1 MSVLI
6 RRGMCVGVSCGRR
19 GGFTLVEML
28 VVVGIIG
35 ILATTLVGS
44 FSHIKKAALQS
55 HAQNQVSEVATAF
68 NRILQKDREW
78 PDEWVGENGKGVKT
92 ETDEEVCWVFQ
103 QHKWLDLTTY
113 TVKSNGD
120 KEINK
125 QSLDRFG
132 MLDPWGRNALKKSN
146 TQTATDKVPSGG
158 TFKDH
163 RIQFRLDK
171 NYDGWVD
178 ASDGAPPN
186 VKVRA
191 SVIVWSRGP
200 DGKDDYETSGRYP
213 RDDRLSWP
221 HGQSK
226 SGK

>member
-1 MSVLI
+1 MMAWQRETFKAS
-6 RRGMCVGVSCGRR
+6 GFPFGGS
-19 GGFTLVEML
+19 GFTLVEML

-44 FSHIKKAALQS
+44 FSHLRRAALQS
-55 HAQNQVSEVATAF
+55 QVQNQVSEVATAF
-68 NRILQKDREW
+68 NRLLQKEREW
-78 PDEWVGENGKGVKT
+78 PDEWVGENGKGTKT
-92 ETDEEVCWVFQ
+92 EMDEEVCGVFQ
-103 QHKWLDLTTY
+103 QMKWLDLTTY
-113 TVKSNGD
+113 KSVTT

-132 MLDPWGRNALKKSN
+132 MLDLWGRNALKKNN
-146 TQTATDKVPSGG
+146 TQNASDKAPSGRM
-158 TFKDH
+158 FKDH

-178 ASDGAPPN
+178 TSDGAPPN

-200 DGKDDYETSGRYP
+200 DGRDDYETGGRYP
-213 RDDRLSWP
+213 RDDRLSWAQ
-221 HGQSK
+221 GQAK
-226 SGK
+226 AGK

>member
-1 MSVLI
+1 MQV
-6 RRGMCVGVSCGRR
+6 
-19 GGFTLVEML
+19 
-28 VVVGIIG
+28 
-35 ILATTLVGS
+35 
-44 FSHIKKAALQS
+44 Q
-55 HAQNQVSEVATAF
+55 AQNQVAEVATAF
-68 NRILQKDREW
+68 NRLLQRDREW
-78 PDEWVGENGKGVKT
+78 PDEWVGEKGKGVKT
-92 ETDEEVCWVFQ
+92 EMDEEVCWVFQ
-103 QHKWLDLTTY
+103 QRRSLDLTTY
-113 TVKSNGD
+113 KSEGV
-120 KEINK
+120 INK

-132 MLDPWGRNALKKSN
+132 MLDPWGRNALKKNN
-146 TQTATDKVPSGG
+146 TQNSTDKVPTGG

-178 ASDGAPPN
+178 SSDGAPPN

-200 DGKDDYETSGRYP
+200 DGKDDYETGGRYP
-213 RDDRLSWP
+213 QDDRLSWP

>member
-1 MSVLI
+1 MS
-6 RRGMCVGVSCGRR
+6 RAGQTYRGLGFR
-19 GGFTLVEML
+19 GDTLGFTLVEML
-28 VVVGIIG
+28 VVIGIIG
-35 ILATTLVGS
+35 ILSTALVGS
-44 FSHIKKAALQS
+44 FSHLKKAAMQVQ
-55 HAQNQVSEVATAF
+55 AQNQVSEVATAF
-68 NRILQKDREW
+68 NRLLQRDREW
-78 PDEWVGENGKGVKT
+78 PDEWVGEKGKGVKT
-92 ETDEEVCWVFQ
+92 EMDEEVCWVFQ
-103 QHKWLDLTTY
+103 QRKWLDLTTY
-113 TVKSNGD
+113 KSEGV
-120 KEINK
+120 INK

-132 MLDPWGRNALKKSN
+132 MLDPWGRNALKKNN
-146 TQTATDKVPSGG
+146 TQNSTDKVPTGG

-178 ASDGAPPN
+178 SSDGAPPN

-200 DGKDDYETSGRYP
+200 DGRDDYETSGRYP
-213 RDDRLSWP
+213 RDDRLSWA